1 MLSRVMAM
9 LLLGAAA
16 SPAVAAPDGIAVT
29 GLRNTVDKSYR
40 RMIKGADL
48 FDELR
53 HRAPE
58 ASLRYKLLP
67 RKRETRMD
75 GVSLHIVADSFEL
88 PVPVAPDHTFTLPR
102 DRKALAEDASVRP
115 DRKAGTMTWR
125 AQIRT
130 PGLPADTLRLGDLR
144 LECRVGM
151 EAGLVSDDPP
161 TLMGKIMGVLQSGD
175 FCDERDA
182 PYLFFSPRPL
192 FGVTLSAGGRRQALS
207 VGQLYAGL
215 AHGRTPREALPY
227 CDCEVLLDR
236 TYYLPL
242 ADRSWPDETLVE
254 LEYVDTPGH
263 AVPEEAQ
270 PYIAGLGSKADVRAV
285 LGEGAVVRFDS
296 GFEVWAYSFGP
307 QTQRLARTELVLLF
321 APSGALAKSRV
332 RPAPAPAAG
341 MTRLQ

>member
-1 MLSRVMAM
+1 MLPRVMAI

-16 SPAVAAPDGIAVT
+16 CAAADEIAVT
-29 GLRNTVDKSYR
+29 GLRHTVDKSYR
-40 RMIKGADL
+40 RMIEGMDL

-53 HRAPE
+53 ARAPG

-67 RKRETRMD
+67 RKRDTRIE
-75 GVSLHIVADSFEL
+75 GISLHIVADSFEL
-88 PVPVAPDHTFTLPR
+88 PVPIAPDHTFTLPR
-102 DRKALAEDASVRP
+102 HRKALAEDASVRP

-125 AQIRT
+125 TQIRT

-161 TLMGKIMGVLQSGD
+161 TLMGRIMSVLQSAD
-175 FCDERDA
+175 FCDERDV
-182 PYLFFSPRPL
+182 PYLFFSPRAL
-192 FGVTLSAGGRRQALS
+192 FGVTLSAAGRRQMLS
-207 VGQLYAGL
+207 VGQLYAGI

-242 ADRSWPDETLVE
+242 GDRSWPDDTLVE
-254 LEYVDTPGH
+254 LEYMDTPGR
-263 AVPEEAQ
+263 AVPEDAR
-270 PYIAGLGSKADVRAV
+270 PYIAGLGTKADVSAV
-285 LGEGAVVRFDS
+285 LGEAAVVRFDS

-307 QTQRLARTELVLLF
+307 ETQRLARTELVLLF
-321 APSGALAKSRV
+321 DPSGVLVKSRL
-332 RPAPAPAAG
+332 RPAPAPATAG
-341 MTRLQ
+341 TARLE